1 MLCFSFAVNLLFVQ
15 TFTLP
20 PEALNKTVP
29 SLYCFSLQALVAV
42 LPGTSNMHYFD
53 FNSKSW
59 KSLTSLA
66 PPPGT
71 RSIFCAETLGSKIF
85 VAGAIKDNCNI
96 YCYDLEK
103 NIWEKHSQSNGQLS
117 HLCTVGDYM
126 YAFNSDCTKIPQ
138 RYSFSKRQWQ
148 SIAKVTVPRRVT
160 FFNSGTAVLH
170 SKVFVLY
177 GKGFYNASQM
187 WAVQNAVLL
196 CFDPAK
202 NMWEEKASTCHP
214 HFGSSLFVVNGKLYV
229 AGGMVDVDPSG
240 LLLQGSPALIEVYDQ
255 DNNKWSIVDQ
265 KRIPQNALGAVEIE
279 GRVYFIIK
287 KFPIDSGIRIPPG
300 EVYPVSL
307 HKWEKLGE
315 ISRTGAALCY
325 APLKRESLNTT

>member
-1 MLCFSFAVNLLFVQ
+1 M
-15 TFTLP
+15 
-20 PEALNKTVP
+20 
-29 SLYCFSLQALVAV
+29 
-42 LPGTSNMHYFD
+42 LPGSSNMHYFD

-66 PPPGT
+66 PPAGT
-71 RSIFCAETLGSKIF
+71 TSIFCAETVGSKIF

-96 YCYDLEK
+96 YCYDIEK

-117 HLCTVGDYM
+117 HLCTIGDYM

-138 RYSFSKRQWQ
+138 RYSCCKRQWQ
-148 SIAKVTVPRRVT
+148 SFAKVTVPRRVT

-177 GKGFYNASQM
+177 GKGYVSRE

-202 NMWEEKASTCHP
+202 NMWEEKSSTCHP

-229 AGGMVDVDPSG
+229 AGGTVYIDPSG
-240 LLLQGSPALIEVYDQ
+240 LLQGNPAPVEVYDQ

-307 HKWEKLGE
+307 HKWEKLSL
-315 ISRTGAALCY
+315 ISFMDIALCY

>member
-1 MLCFSFAVNLLFVQ
+1 MQ
-15 TFTLP
+15 
-20 PEALNKTVP
+20 
-29 SLYCFSLQALVAV
+29 
-42 LPGTSNMHYFD
+42 YFD

-59 KSLTSLA
+59 KPLTSLA
-66 PPPGT
+66 PAADIA
-71 RSIFCAETLGSKIF
+71 SVSCAETVGSKIF
-85 VAGAIKDNCNI
+85 VARFIEDKCNSHI
-96 YCYDLEK
+96 YCYDLDK
-103 NIWEKHSQSNGQLS
+103 NIWEKHSQSNGELS

-126 YAFNSDCTKIPQ
+126 YAFLINSNCTEIPQ
-138 RYSFSKRQWQ
+138 RYSFSERQWQ
-148 SIAKVTVPRRVT
+148 SIAKVPVPIRGVT
-160 FFNSGTAVLH
+160 FYNSGTAVLH

-177 GKGFYNASQM
+177 GKGFYNARGVWDVSAM
-187 WAVQNAVLL
+187 LH

-202 NMWEEKASTCHP
+202 NMWEEKALTCHP

-229 AGGMVDVDPSG
+229 AGGMVHINPLG
-240 LLLQGSPALIEVYDQ
+240 ALEGNAASVEVYDQ

-307 HKWEKLGE
+307 HKWEKLRQ
-315 ISRTGAALCY
+315 ISRYGTLCY
-325 APLKRESLNTT
+325 APLKRESLNTTFK

>member
-1 MLCFSFAVNLLFVQ
+1 MQ
-15 TFTLP
+15 
-20 PEALNKTVP
+20 
-29 SLYCFSLQALVAV
+29 
-42 LPGTSNMHYFD
+42 YFD

-59 KSLTSLA
+59 KPLTSLA
-66 PPPGT
+66 PAPDIA
-71 RSIFCAETLGSKIF
+71 SVFCAETVGSKIF
-85 VAGAIKDNCNI
+85 IAGSMKDDYNCYAV

-103 NIWEKHSQSNGQLS
+103 NIWGKHLRSNGELS

-148 SIAKVTVPRRVT
+148 SFAKVTVPRGVRT
-160 FFNSGTAVLH
+160 LFNSGTAVLH

-177 GKGFYNASQM
+177 GKGIYSDSGR

-229 AGGMVDVDPSG
+229 AGGMVYIYPSG
-240 LLLQGSPALIEVYDQ
+240 SLQGDPAPVEVYDQ
-255 DNNKWSIVDQ
+255 DNNKWSTVHQ
-265 KRIPQNALGAVEIE
+265 TRIPQNALGAVEIE

-287 KFPIDSGIRIPPG
+287 KFPIDSGVRIPPG

-307 HKWEKLGE
+307 HKWDKLRQ
-315 ISRTGAALCY
+315 ISMNGTLCY
-325 APLKRESLNTT
+325 APLKR